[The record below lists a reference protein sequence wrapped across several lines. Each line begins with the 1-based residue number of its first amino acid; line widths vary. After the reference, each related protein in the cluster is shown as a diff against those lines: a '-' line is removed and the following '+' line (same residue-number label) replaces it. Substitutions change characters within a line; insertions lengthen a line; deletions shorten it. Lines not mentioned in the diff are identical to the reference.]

1 MKQVQL
7 GAIVGA
13 AAGAE
18 LQEELEGRDSFSLF
32 PPSLGREGMCSVWIS
47 QLVLL
52 PPSKIPAGTVVFV
65 SVNHRSD
72 QSQDR
77 HPDQGLP
84 LL

>member
-18 LQEELEGRDSFSLF
+18 LQEELE
-32 PPSLGREGMCSVWIS
+32 
-47 QLVLL
+47 
-52 PPSKIPAGTVVFV
+52 
-65 SVNHRSD
+65 VNHRSD

-84 LL
+84 LLWNPTEQNINRGQGPPLSQGRGQGPPLSQDQDQGHLSSAEAAE